1 MVLSEPEGLLK
12 IATAD
17 LETAEASSKPSV
29 FREGAWGFW
38 LQQAVEKAL
47 KAWLLYLGCDAPLTH
62 DLRRLLLLLAAEGA
76 ATADL
81 EPLAQL
87 TVYAVQFRYDADPTP
102 LGLDRELFNRQVRGL
117 LARVQQLVVQG
128 SETEP

>member
-1 MVLSEPEGLLK
+1 M
-12 IATAD
+12 I
-17 LETAEASSKPSV
+17 
-29 FREGAWGFW
+29 
-38 LQQAVEKAL
+38 
-47 KAWLLYLGCDAPLTH
+47 Y
-62 DLRRLLLLLAAEGA
+62 
-76 ATADL
+76 TADL

-117 LARVQQLVVQG
+117 LARVQQLVVQD

>member
-1 MVLSEPEGLLK
+1 M
-12 IATAD
+12 
-17 LETAEASSKPSV
+17 
-29 FREGAWGFW
+29 
-38 LQQAVEKAL
+38 
-47 KAWLLYLGCDAPLTH
+47 
-62 DLRRLLLLLAAEGA
+62 RRSPMIY
-76 ATADL
+76 TADL

-117 LARVQQLVVQG
+117 LARVQQLVVQD